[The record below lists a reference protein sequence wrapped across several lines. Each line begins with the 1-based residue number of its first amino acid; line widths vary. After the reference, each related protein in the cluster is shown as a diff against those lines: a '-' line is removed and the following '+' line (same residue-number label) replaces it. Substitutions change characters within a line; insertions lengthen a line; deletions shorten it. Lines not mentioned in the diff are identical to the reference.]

1 MKTMMK
7 GALIA
12 ASLFAAA
19 PAFAQSGPV
28 VTLDLNR
35 VLGESVAG
43 KSGVSQ
49 LQAKYSGI
57 VNGQQAAFN
66 AAATTYN
73 TQVEAA
79 RKVVKPDGTGL
90 TDAARAQLAAAE
102 QKVRAADETL
112 GRTRQEINVVND
124 YVREQIIRAIT
135 PIAEQIRAERRATA
149 VIPRGSVLAADPATD
164 VTTIALQRLD
174 AAFKTV
180 SITLPQQPARPAAAA
195 ATPQGR

>member
-19 PAFAQSGPV
+19 PALAQTGPV
-28 VTLDLNR
+28 VTLDLSR
-35 VLGESVAG
+35 VLGESLAG

-49 LQAKYSGI
+49 LQAKYSSV

-73 TQVEAA
+73 TQIEAA
-79 RKVVKPDGTGL
+79 RKLVKPDGSGL
-90 TDAARAQLAAAE
+90 PDAQRATLADSE

-124 YVREQIIRAIT
+124 YVRDQIIRALT

-149 VIPRGSVLAADPATD
+149 VIPRGSVLAADPTTD

-180 SITLPQQPARPAAAA
+180 SITPPQQQPGRPATAT
-195 ATPQGR
+195 TPQGR